1 MSIITQRVPHNAMV
15 SVEQAQN
22 KYFNT
27 RIVSVAPTE
36 LIIFVSPVYPGF
48 HFGLCPHSTLGFAG
62 VPCLK
67 ALVIS
72 LNFDALSLCCRE
84 CVYLQL
90 RIALN
95 ILLLLLDVIFL

>member
-15 SVEQAQN
+15 SVEQMQN

-27 RIVSVAPTE
+27 RVVSAAPTE

-48 HFGLCPHSTLGFAG
+48 HFGLYPHSTLGFGG

-72 LNFDALSLCCRE
+72 LNFDTLAM
-84 CVYLQL
+84 L
-90 RIALN
+90 RLAGFIALMHK
-95 ILLLLLDVIFL
+95 ITTFV